1 MSSQHPVTVD
11 ILMATYNG
19 GKFLAEQLDSLL
31 AQRHRA
37 IRIVISDDGSSDNTT
52 DLLQAYAARD
62 ARVCVVNK
70 VRQGG
75 VVANFSKV
83 LSDSDAE
90 YLMFCDQDDVW
101 LEDKVDIMLTALLA
115 HESEVGAA
123 TPLLGFSDLTVV
135 KSDLQIDSASFYS
148 GNGFQADNNTD
159 PRYLVWSST
168 VYGCTTIFNRALADL
183 GKPIPA
189 GLPMHDQ
196 WLALLAASAGIVFY
210 VPCQTILYRQHETNV
225 VGARRKNI
233 VQRLASLRKNMGIV
247 TDDVRKCRRQ
257 FAAAALLLSSPG
269 QPLPVI
275 FSYHLDHFSGRI
287 AFVRNNV
294 APFARERTVYA
305 LLFSLFFL
313 MSGRGR

>member
-1 MSSQHPVTVD
+1 
-11 ILMATYNG
+11 MATYNG

-37 IRIVISDDGSSDNTT
+37 VRIVISDDGSSDNTT
-52 DLLQAYAARD
+52 DVIQAYAARD
-62 ARVCVVNK
+62 ARVCLVNR

-83 LSDSDAE
+83 LSASDAH
-90 YLMFCDQDDVW
+90 YMMFCDQDDVW
-101 LEDKVDIMLTALLA
+101 MEDKVDTMLAALLA
-115 HESEVGAA
+115 QESELGTA

-135 KSDLQIDSASFYS
+135 KSDLQSDRASFYS
-148 GNGFQADNNTD
+148 DNGYNAENNAD
-159 PRYLVWSST
+159 PRYLLWSST

-183 GKPIPA
+183 GTPIPA

-196 WLALLAASAGIVFY
+196 WLALLAASAGKVFY
-210 VPCQTILYRQHETNV
+210 VPRKTILYRQHETNV

-233 VQRLASLRKNMGIV
+233 VQRLASLRKNISIV
-247 TDDVRKCRRQ
+247 ADDVRKCRRQ
-257 FAAAALLLSSPG
+257 FAAAVLRLRTPG
-269 QPLPVI
+269 KPLPVSL
-275 FSYHLDHFSGRI
+275 SYHLDHFSGRI

-305 LLFSLFFL
+305 LLFSLIFL
-313 MSGRGR
+313 MSGRTR